1 MANIGRM
8 LLDNQHSRQLDT
20 RIVLNAL
27 ADMSAKLEGCLTLLE
42 FAVGGLNDE
51 HGCGCAC
58 RTDRDQCGTANCI
71 QGLSGLLSGNRGQY
85 TLGSQKDMR

>member
-20 RIVLNAL
+20 RIVLNAF
-27 ADMSAKLEGCLTLLE
+27 ADLSAQFEGCLTLLE

-51 HGCGCAC
+51 HGCGGTC
-58 RTDRDQCGTANCI
+58 RTDRDQRGAAYRI
-71 QGLSGLLSGNRGQY
+71 QGLGGLLSGNRGQY
-85 TLGSQKDMR
+85 TLGSQKNMR